1 MVNKTQMRAVEMQ
14 RRIRMAV
21 AALKAVE
28 RCLVL
33 ELDEA
38 VGLSPDNMA
47 DRIRENVKA
56 SLTRN

>member
-1 MVNKTQMRAVEMQ
+1 MINKKHKAVEMQ

-28 RCLVL
+28 RCLESEL
-33 ELDEA
+33 E
-38 VGLSPDNMA
+38 GTTISPDNLA

-56 SLTRN
+56 SLTRG